1 MSLAFGYVEPDL
13 ARADERFEVLMMGR
27 RCTARVLPRPAWD
40 PDNARLKV

>member
-13 ARADERFEVLMMGR
+13 AHADERFEVLMMGR

-40 PDNARLKV
+40 PDNVRLKA